1 MTLKGKHI
9 VGIGDLTRAEIELIF
24 RAADRFHDRP
34 QSQPYPARDYQLATF
49 FFEPSTRT
57 RLSFESAMHRLGGSV
72 LSVADAAHSSAIK
85 GESLADTVRV
95 VSAYADV
102 LVLRHPAEGAARL
115 AADLC
120 GIPVINAGDGAREHP
135 TQTLCDLYTL
145 RQEFGKIEGLTV
157 ALYGDL
163 KYGRTVHSLARGLA
177 LFGARVVFAP
187 VSAALG
193 PPPALLARLQADYGH
208 VADWWEPGG
217 GSPMPPVDALYLTR
231 IQLERLRHGH
241 EAVDARDIT
250 RIDRRVLRQ
259 WGVDDRTLLMHPLP
273 RAGELA
279 PELDADPQ
287 SAYFRQV
294 AYAVPVRMAILALL
308 LGVAEEEWSSG
319 WGTPR
324 RLHISPWA
332 SSPTGFI
339 ARGVSCA
346 NPACIANR
354 EPDAVEPRFSCTG
367 QLEGPA
373 LVLCCRYC
381 DAPALAAGV
390 GERATGAYR
399 PGVDPAIPDLVA
411 RATTAD
417 IVVFANAEL
426 ARREGFTERT
436 PARCAALDRAEATNA
451 GSAMT

>member
-1 MTLKGKHI
+1 MTLKGRHI
-9 VGIGDLTRAEIELIF
+9 VGIGDLTREEIELIF
-24 RAADRFHDRP
+24 RTADRFHDRP

-72 LSVADAAHSSAIK
+72 LSVADAAHSSAAK

-95 VSAYADV
+95 VSAYADI

-145 RQEFGKIEGLTV
+145 RQEFGTIEGLTV

-177 LFGARVVFAP
+177 CFGANVVFAP
-187 VSAALG
+187 VTPSLG
-193 PPPALLARLQADYGH
+193 PPPALLAHLRAEYGR
-208 VADWWEPGG
+208 EPGWWDPSG
-217 GSPMPPVDALYLTR
+217 GAPIPRVDALYLTR

-241 EAVDARDIT
+241 EALDARDVP
-250 RIDRRVLRQ
+250 RVDRRQLRR
-259 WGVDDRTLLMHPLP
+259 WGVDDGTLLMHPLP

-279 PELDADPQ
+279 PELDADPR

-294 AYAVPVRMAILALL
+294 AYAVPVRMATLALL

-319 WGTPR
+319 WGAPR
-324 RLHISPWA
+324 RIQLEPSA
-332 SSPTGFI
+332 TVPTGFI
-339 ARGVSCA
+339 GRGIPCL
-346 NPACIANR
+346 NPACIASR
-354 EPDAVEPRFSCTG
+354 EPEAVAPRFSCAG
-367 QLEGPA
+367 VLDGA
-373 LVLCCRYC
+373 GLVLRCHYC
-381 DAPALAAGV
+381 DEPARAVGLGDRLAGV
-390 GERATGAYR
+390 FRAAA
-399 PGVDPAIPDLVA
+399 DPAVRDLLASASPDELVLFGA
-411 RATTAD
+411 GAD
-417 IVVFANAEL
+417 AG
-426 ARREGFTERT
+426 REGFGVTT
-436 PARCAALDRAEATNA
+436 PAEAVAVGALDLARP
-451 GSAMT
+451 G